1 MNYFHHNDSISCHE
15 SSNKLAQRR
24 MLSTKP
30 TFSDI
35 SRDALEGGIKY
46 SPLIV
51 TAIGVVTF
59 TTGIT
64 LEFSSLQSQI
74 TLASEKIISI
84 EQVNE
89 RIMDAKIKSTDEKIK
104 SVELANEKIIDEK
117 VKAIDEKIKKFSTLG
132 SLKWGMAVSYFQ
144 TLTLKMFIHKKLL
157 IIITV

>member
-1 MNYFHHNDSISCHE
+1 MIASHVMRN
-15 SSNKLAQRR
+15 SNKLAQRR
-24 MLSTKP
+24 MLATKS

-51 TAIGVVTF
+51 TAIGIVTF
-59 TTGIT
+59 ITGIT

-74 TLASEKIISI
+74 TLANEKIISI

-89 RIMDAKIKSTDEKIK
+89 RIMDAKIKSTDEKIKSTDEKIK

-117 VKAIDEKIKKFSTLG
+117 VKAIDEKINASVEKSVRVALENFFKY
-132 SLKWGMAVSYFQ
+132 SYSNEFKGLRRD
-144 TLTLKMFIHKKLL
+144 TKSDEK
-157 IIITV
+157 

>member
-1 MNYFHHNDSISCHE
+1 MIASHVMRN
-15 SSNKLAQRR
+15 SNKLAQRR

-51 TAIGVVTF
+51 TAIGIVTF
-59 TTGIT
+59 ITGIT

-117 VKAIDEKIKKFSTLG
+117 VKAIDEKINASVEKSVRVALNFFKY
-132 SLKWGMAVSYFQ
+132 SYSNEFKGLRRD
-144 TLTLKMFIHKKLL
+144 TMSDEK
-157 IIITV
+157 